1 MKFLI
6 LATCVCMAVA
16 APQQRFPG
24 FNQGAYQPFARTSA
38 SVFSAPAAAA
48 QIAAQDVYNTAQ
60 VTAQTA
66 QNTYTTAKKTYKA
79 AQGVYDNAVVKSY
92 SAAGSE
98 ANAETVRAD
107 ADVRQDGFNYL
118 YETSNDI
125 KAEATGE
132 LKQIGDTSAIV
143 VRGQY
148 SYTGADGVPVVV
160 TYIADENGYRAE
172 SDAIPVGPAI
182 PEAIARSLQYNTAH
196 PEVIIAAKRA

>member
-24 FNQGAYQPFARTSA
+24 FNQGAYQPFAKASA

-48 QIAAQDVYNTAQ
+48 QIAAQDVYNVAQ
-60 VTAQTA
+60 VTAHTA
-66 QNTYTTAKKTYKA
+66 QNTYNVAKNTYNTAQEVYNKAAVKTYS
-79 AQGVYDNAVVKSY
+79 AV
-92 SAAGSE
+92 GSE
-98 ANAETVRAD
+98 VNAETLRAD
-107 ADVRQDGFNYL
+107 ADVRQDGFNYN
-118 YETSNDI
+118 YETSNNI